1 MDRPRRSA
9 VPTARGLQAHEAREK
24 QRRAAEANLAAAQQ
38 RAAAAAAEEKAAQ
51 DARCIK
57 EQQREA
63 KARAAAERKLQKKA
77 KQAADKAEVR
87 AEKERE
93 KAEAAA
99 VARAAAAAAEQIKA
113 ATDEAERARLRAEA
127 QAKTDAANRRK
138 LPPSAAVG
146 DGTVAAGITS
156 SLVSVIF
163 LLCRAARAVVASL
176 VNMPERVAVYERVF
190 APLFEQPPRLAV
202 FAFAHYA
209 SSFLN
214 GAWVFAVGRYV
225 AFPSPLLF
233 LLLSSSSISSR
244 ARASL
249 ALTRSQRGGPPAY
262 FKGAAGRGRGNLR
275 RGQRQL

>member
-1 MDRPRRSA
+1 M
-9 VPTARGLQAHEAREK
+9 
-24 QRRAAEANLAAAQQ
+24 
-38 RAAAAAAEEKAAQ
+38 
-51 DARCIK
+51 K

-63 KARAAAERKLQKKA
+63 KARAAAERKLEKKA
-77 KQAADKAEVR
+77 EKAAEKAQVL

-99 VARAAAAAAEQIKA
+99 VARAAAAAAEQMKA
-113 ATDEAERARLRAEA
+113 AKDEAERARLRAEA

-163 LLCRAARAVVASL
+163 LLCRAARAVVAGL

-209 SSFLN
+209 SNFLN
-214 GAWVFAVGRYV
+214 GAWVFAVGRCV
-225 AFPSPLLF
+225 AFPSSSPLSLLF
-233 LLLSSSSISSR
+233 IHLISCSCLACSRPLAAPWTTSTSRRRDWPRPRRSSPRSAAARSPTSPSATSSSGSMP
-244 ARASL
+244 
-249 ALTRSQRGGPPAY
+249 RSPPPCNMRST
-262 FKGAAGRGRGNLR
+262 GCGVAA
-275 RGQRQL
+275 